1 MRSIRFQSNI
11 DLLTNPSYS
20 SIGETHSSGLRVCSC
35 YSLSIPSISL
45 GFSPVYRW
53 EEGEKKSRFLIPA
66 FLGSRLSFMSVIN
79 VAYFVTNCKAVKA
92 GLLTLGICPSG
103 FIVYGSVHG
112 CVWCKE
118 VLTGL
123 AGEHLP
129 RIWWFFQR
137 YDCIIWLFSTWWHH
151 TTLLR

>member
-1 MRSIRFQSNI
+1 MWSIRFQSNI
-11 DLLTNPSYS
+11 DFWTNPSYS

-35 YSLSIPSISL
+35 L
-45 GFSPVYRW
+45 FSFNSFHFSRLFSCLLW
-53 EEGEKKSRFLIPA
+53 EEGEKKIFLIPA
-66 FLGSRLSFMSVIN
+66 LLGSRLSFMSVIN
-79 VAYFVTNCKAVKA
+79 VAYFVSNCKAMKA
-92 GLLTLGICPSG
+92 GLPTLSIPPSG

-112 CVWCKE
+112 CVLCRE

-129 RIWWFFQR
+129 RTWWFFQR
-137 YDCIIWLFSTWWHH
+137 CDCIIWLFSTWWHH